1 MPTVL
6 RVDGFRV
13 VIYTRDHRPPHVH
26 VLNTDGR
33 AVITLG
39 GNDVAPG
46 FREVKG
52 MRDAEAMQA
61 MRLVREHHAV
71 LLQHWER
78 IHG

>member
-6 RVDGFRV
+6 HADGFRV

-26 VLNTDGR
+26 VLSSAGL

-39 GNDVAPG
+39 GCGTAPG

-52 MRDAEAMQA
+52 LRDAEAMRA
-61 MRLVREHHAV
+61 MRLVREHHEA